1 MSTDHRSRSRI
12 QLRIQPIAGLI
23 SVVAAALLV
32 VVTVLVTMPWAP
44 LPDFDDAALR
54 EVHDWAASRPAV
66 VDAATAVAQGWR
78 PAFLRVLLL
87 FVALVLWRRGLRP
100 TAVWVL
106 TATVIEATTVALT
119 KVVVGRV
126 RPELTD
132 PLGTADGGSFPS
144 GHASGGALLAGVV
157 MVVASMTLRRQ
168 RHRMLVY
175 TLAIAFA
182 LLLGLDRIILGVHH
196 PSDVVASY
204 LLVTAILCGLAALI
218 DGAARRP
225 RPAALRSVTEPRMS
239 RLAVVLNPI
248 KVADAHAFRRTV
260 NASAQAAGW
269 DVPLWFETTVDD
281 AGREMAHAAL
291 TAGADVVVAAGGDGT
306 VRIVASE
313 LARTGVALGILPAG
327 TGNLLAR
334 NLGLPLQMEPA
345 LEVVLQGQD
354 RAIDLALMSGDH
366 MEPERFAVMGG
377 LGLDAAIMQGAPD
390 DLKKRMGWPAY
401 FVSGMRHLRDPAVRV
416 EICVDDKPPVKH
428 RARTVVI
435 GNVGTLTG
443 GIPLLPDAAPDDG
456 QLDVVVV
463 APPRLLGWFGVVLRV
478 LTRHRRVDETLNRL
492 TGREVVVKA
501 DHAVP
506 RQLDGDTCGLGTE
519 VRASIEPGVL
529 LVRVPR

>member
-1 MSTDHRSRSRI
+1 MSTDHRVRPRI

-23 SVVAAALLV
+23 ALTAAALLTLL
-32 VVTVLVTMPWAP
+32 TVLVALPWTP
-44 LPDFDDAALR
+44 LLDLDMAVLRAA
-54 EVHDWAASRPAV
+54 HDWAAARPAV
-66 VDAATAVAQGWR
+66 VDAAGAVQEGLR

-87 FVALVLWRRGLRP
+87 IVAVVLWRRGLRP
-100 TAVWVL
+100 TAIWVL
-106 TATVIEATTVALT
+106 AATVLEATTVT
-119 KVVVGRV
+119 VMKVVVARA
-126 RPELTD
+126 RPELSD
-132 PLGTADGGSFPS
+132 PFGTVGGSSFPS
-144 GHASGGALLAGVV
+144 GHSAGAALLAGVA
-157 MVVASMTLRRQ
+157 MVLASMLLRRQ
-168 RHRMLVY
+168 GHRVLVY
-175 TLAIAFA
+175 TLAVGFA
-182 LLLGLDRIILGVHH
+182 VLLGLDRIVLGVHH
-196 PSDVVASY
+196 PSDVLASY
-204 LLVTAILCGLAALI
+204 LLVTVILCGLAALI

-225 RPAALRSVTEPRMS
+225 RPAALRSVAEPRKA

-248 KVADAHAFRRTV
+248 KVADPHTFRRTV
-260 NASAQAAGW
+260 NASTQQAGW
-269 DVPLWFETTVDD
+269 DTPLWFETTVDD
-281 AGREMAHAAL
+281 AGREMTHAAL

-354 RAIDLALMSGDH
+354 RAIDLVRMSGDD

-416 EICVDDKPPVKH
+416 EISVDGEPPVKH

-443 GIPLLPDAAPDDG
+443 GIPLLPDATPDDG

-463 APPRLLGWFGVVLRV
+463 APPRFLGWFGVVFRV
-478 LTRHRRVDETLNRL
+478 LTRRRRVDETLNRL
-492 TGREVVVKA
+492 TGREVVVTA

-506 RQLDGDTCGLGTE
+506 RQLDGDACGVGTE
-519 VRASIEPGVL
+519 VRASVEPGVL